1 MRRALRLPT
10 TAVLVASTLASL
22 ALPARAQ
29 AADHRTPRS
38 LIMAIVGALAGG
50 AVGLVFGKSS
60 GDSGGACAKI
70 QCVIVGSVVAGA
82 GLGYLVGRQMDIVH
96 ASRYRGV
103 RPITIRS
110 TDAELTGIPVAIS
123 AGDSMVAVGGS
134 AGVQMVGPAG
144 VRLAVQ
150 ARRAGGLR
158 GIATIAL
165 APSTAWLAAGSPA
178 GLYVFPP
185 HQGPGS
191 LLQEGDVDATAATA
205 THVYFASGARV
216 FGAPFRTDTTAE
228 WPSITLDSPAHDL
241 ALDSTRDLLWAV
253 TDRSLVALRIAG
265 DSLAL
270 AASVP
275 LGSPGL
281 GVAVVNDTAAVAL
294 GDHGV
299 AVFDTHRL
307 DDVRRIATWTIAHF
321 AYDVAIDQHRLFV
334 AAGPEGVYVIAL
346 DTVPLRTIGLAR
358 GLGFASALASHDG
371 YTYILDRRTNALR
384 RIYSDF

>member
-1 MRRALRLPT
+1 MRRALRAPV
-10 TAVLVASTLASL
+10 TAFLVTSTLAST
-22 ALPARAQ
+22 ALPACAQ
-29 AADHRTPRS
+29 AVDHRTPRS
-38 LIMAIVGALAGG
+38 LVMAIVGALAGG
-50 AVGLVFGKSS
+50 AIGLAFGKSS
-60 GDSGGACAKI
+60 GDTGGACAKV
-70 QCVIVGSVVAGA
+70 QCVIIGSAAVGA
-82 GLGYLVGRQMDIVH
+82 GLGYLLGRQMDLIH

-103 RPITIRS
+103 RPITIHS

-123 AGDSMVAVGGS
+123 AGDSLIAVGGS
-134 AGVQMVGPAG
+134 DGVQMVGPAG

-158 GIATIAL
+158 GIATVAV

-178 GLYVFPP
+178 GLYLFPP
-185 HQGPGS
+185 REGPGS
-191 LLQEGDVDATAATA
+191 LLQEGDIDATAATDS
-205 THVYFASGARV
+205 HIYFASGDRV
-216 FGAPFRTDTTAE
+216 FAAPFRTDTTAE
-228 WPSITLDSPAHDL
+228 WPSVALGSPAHDL
-241 ALDSTRDLLWAV
+241 AVDSVRGLVWAV
-253 TDRSLVALRIAG
+253 TDRSLVALRITG

-270 AASVP
+270 AVRAP
-275 LGSPGL
+275 LGTPGL
-281 GVAVVNDTAAVAL
+281 GLSVVNDTAAVAL

-307 DDVRRIATWTIAHF
+307 DDVREIATWTIAHF

-371 YTYILDRRTNALR
+371 YTYILDRRANALR